1 MFRRAA
7 HRRFATW
14 LAMAAMLLV
23 VVMPAVSRSLPLHAG
38 MSRMGADGMAGMAH
52 HAGHHAHGLPDD
64 PGDPT
69 AKCGFCTLLAHTP
82 VMAFAVGV
90 ALAPA
95 WLPALAPPAPPLR
108 HESVARLLSA
118 RPRGPP
124 RLG

>member
-1 MFRRAA
+1 
-7 HRRFATW
+7 
-14 LAMAAMLLV
+14 MAAMLLV